1 MAYLGSLKLLGLV
14 MALTALHTQSFA
26 ETPQLQAQSSVSD
39 TTRVTQDEQPL
50 SGDSLFTQ
58 SSQENAVQKTD
69 RSIVASEVGV
79 GPAENPAQAPKTPSP
94 HSDDSSAPSLAR
106 ADSEPSSE
114 ALDAKPTSTEP
125 EPSQEETPLP
135 IKESAED
142 REATNEPGSDP
153 EISPADPSST
163 EVLEP
168 ALPSSVDPAIV
179 HKFAGAAPEVLDL
192 IKSGVLRVGMC
203 TIDQP
208 PFHVTGPDGTFTG
221 FDIDL
226 AYKLAEALGV
236 KVVFVEA
243 PDWDSTIQ
251 LVLDDKADIMLS
263 NMTLLPERAAKLYCS
278 KPYAR
283 IRQCMLLNRILLA
296 RAEGKGLTTL
306 RQIFSQYDNR
316 TLIIQKGAAYET
328 SAGNMFPQAKVE
340 TTESWEEILQKI
352 LNREAFA
359 TISDE
364 IEIKKQMRTVQS
376 MELTA
381 VTLKGMFD
389 LMVIGVSRKLPQ
401 LLSFIDTFIE
411 VEGIECNLDQVE

>member
-1 MAYLGSLKLLGLV
+1 MARSGSLKLLSPMMVLI
-14 MALTALHTQSFA
+14 ALHALSFV
-26 ETPQLQAQSSVSD
+26 ETSQTLAQEARIQVSD
-39 TTRVTQDEQPL
+39 EVQAVQDEQP
-50 SGDSLFTQ
+50 SNGDHFKQ
-58 SSQENAVQKTD
+58 PPPQEDSHEASA
-69 RSIVASEVGV
+69 RRIVASEVEA
-79 GPAENPAQAPKTPSP
+79 GPAESPAQASKTPSP
-94 HSDDSSAPSLAR
+94 HNGGEDMSSPVVTFAR
-106 ADSEPSSE
+106 
-114 ALDAKPTSTEP
+114 
-125 EPSQEETPLP
+125 QQ
-135 IKESAED
+135 AED
-142 REATNEPGSDP
+142 PTLHEQEGKDQKKIPVKTGSPPTDSLDGSAGDP
-153 EISPADPSST
+153 VA
-163 EVLEP
+163 
-168 ALPSSVDPAIV
+168 A
-179 HKFAGAAPEVLDL
+179 HKFAGAAPEILKL
-192 IKSGVLRVGMC
+192 IKSGVLRIGMC

-208 PFHVTGPDGTFTG
+208 PFHITNPNGEFVG
-221 FDIDL
+221 FDINL
-226 AYKLAEALGV
+226 AHKLAEALGV
-236 KVVFVEA
+236 KVEFVKA

-328 SAGNMFPQAKVE
+328 SAGNMFPQAKIE

-352 LNREAFA
+352 LSREAFA

-389 LMVIGVSRKLPQ
+389 LMVIGISRKLPQ
-401 LLSFIDTFIE
+401 LLEFINTFID
-411 VEGIECNLDQVE
+411 VESIECDLDQVN